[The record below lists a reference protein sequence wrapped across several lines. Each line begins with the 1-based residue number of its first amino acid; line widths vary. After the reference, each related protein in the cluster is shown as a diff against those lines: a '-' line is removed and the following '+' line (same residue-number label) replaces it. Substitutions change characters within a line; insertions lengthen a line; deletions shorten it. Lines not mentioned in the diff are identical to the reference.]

1 MGVKKNFL
9 YSSILT
15 TSNYLFPL
23 ITYPYVSRVLGVTNI
38 GICNF
43 VDSIVHYFILCS
55 VMGIG
60 VVGIREVANSKNDR
74 QKLNR
79 VFSCLF
85 WLNTIT
91 TSIALV
97 VLLFVTFYIDQL
109 RVHWQMMAVGSLKL
123 VMNYLLIEWL
133 YKGLE
138 EFKFITLRSLVV
150 KTLYVISIFIF
161 VRSADDY
168 LIYYLLSTL
177 MIAFNAIINIVY
189 SRKYVS
195 IKIRGVN
202 FSQYLHPFFILGIY
216 TLLTSMY
223 TTFNVVYLGF
233 ACSETEVGYYTT
245 AVKIFGLLIAIYTAF
260 TGVMLPRMSALLS
273 EGKIKEFKLLL
284 SKSNTLLF
292 SFSIPIIFFSV
303 VFAPLI
309 VDVIAGAGYEG
320 AILPMRIVMPLML
333 IIGYEQIII
342 IQALMPLKE
351 DREIL
356 INSLIGALI
365 GIIMNILLVSSFKS
379 VGSSLVWV
387 ISEITVLCLAQ
398 HCVYKHIGNSFPWKE
413 IIKNLIINIPLLL
426 ILVLLNTICN
436 NSFFLFGYASTI
448 TIIYFL
454 AVHLFVTKNEV
465 LLNAFNSLTKSL

>member
-1 MGVKKNFL
+1 
-9 YSSILT
+9 
-15 TSNYLFPL
+15 
-23 ITYPYVSRVLGVTNI
+23 
-38 GICNF
+38 
-43 VDSIVHYFILCS
+43 
-55 VMGIG
+55 
-60 VVGIREVANSKNDR
+60 
-74 QKLNR
+74 
-79 VFSCLF
+79 
-85 WLNTIT
+85 
-91 TSIALV
+91 
-97 VLLFVTFYIDQL
+97 
-109 RVHWQMMAVGSLKL
+109 MMAVGSLKL

-161 VRSADDY
+161 VQSADDY

-202 FSQYLHPFFILGIY
+202 FSQYFHHFFILGIY

-273 EGKIKEFKLLL
+273 EGKIKEFKLML

-365 GIIMNILLVSSFKS
+365 GVIMNILLVPSFKS
-379 VGSSLVWV
+379 VGSSLVWI

-398 HCVYKHIGNSFPWKE
+398 HCIYKHIGNSFPWKD

-426 ILVLLNTICN
+426 ILVLLNTICY
-436 NSFFLFGYASTI
+436 NSFLLFGLASTI

-454 AVHLFVTKNEV
+454 AVHLLVTKNEV
-465 LLNAFNSLTKSL
+465 LLNVFNSLTKSL